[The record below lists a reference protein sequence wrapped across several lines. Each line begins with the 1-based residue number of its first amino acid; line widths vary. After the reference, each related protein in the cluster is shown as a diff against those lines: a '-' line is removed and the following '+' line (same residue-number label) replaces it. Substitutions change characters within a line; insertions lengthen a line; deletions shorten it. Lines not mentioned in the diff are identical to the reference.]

1 MRRPLA
7 SLLACVAVLGAL
19 AVPYL
24 GIHLGSSGVS
34 TFPDSFQ
41 SKQAFDVVED
51 EFGPQRTSTV
61 EVAVSGDTGSPEVR
75 GAIERLRR
83 LLADDPRFGDTE
95 LALSTDR
102 DVGSLSVAVDGD
114 PLGKQAIDAVRDL
127 RGEYIPDAFAGV
139 PAQALVAGESAGE
152 LDFYD
157 IAAHYQPLV
166 FAFVLGLS
174 FLLLVLAFRS
184 LVVPATAIATNLLSV
199 GAAYGLLVFV
209 FQHGVGAGVLGF
221 EQVDVV
227 EAWLPL
233 FLFSV
238 LFGLSMDYHVFLL
251 SRIRERYQE
260 TGDTGEAVA
269 FGVRSTARIITGAAL
284 IMVAV
289 FAGFASGELVM
300 FQQMGF
306 GLATA
311 VLIDATVVRTVLVPA
326 AMKLLGRWNW
336 YLPRPLHR
344 LPELRAEAAAE

>member
-1 MRRPLA
+1 LPK
-7 SLLACVAVLGAL
+7 S
-19 AVPYL
+19 
-24 GIHLGSSGVS
+24 
-34 TFPDSFQ
+34 FP
-41 SKQAFDVVED
+41 SKQAFDVLEE
-51 EFGPQRTSTV
+51 EFGPQRTSTA
-61 EVAVSGDTGSPEVR
+61 EVAVTGDVRSAEVE
-75 GAIERLRR
+75 GAVARLQA
-83 LLADDPRFGDTE
+83 LLAADRRFGDTE
-95 LALSTDR
+95 LAVNER
-102 DVGSLSVAVDGD
+102 GDVASLSVAVDGD
-114 PLGKQAIDAVRDL
+114 PLGTEAIDAVRDL
-127 RGEYIPDAFAGV
+127 RGEYVPQAFSGV
-139 PAQALVAGESAGE
+139 PADALVAGTSAGE
-152 LDFYD
+152 LDFYA
-157 IAAHYQPLV
+157 IASRYQPIV

-174 FLLLVLAFRS
+174 FVLLVLAFRS

-199 GAAYGLLVFV
+199 AAAYGLLTLV
-209 FQHGVGAGVLGF
+209 FQHGVGVDLLGLQ
-221 EQVDVV
+221 QVDAI

-260 TGDTGEAVA
+260 TGDTSEAVA

-300 FQQMGF
+300 FQQLGV
-306 GLATA
+306 GLAAA
-311 VLIDATVVRTVLVPA
+311 VLIDATLVRSVLVPA